1 MSIANVV
8 AGAGIG
14 AGLIGVV
21 AIFVV
26 AMMFVASLPVLL
38 TGLAAWKRVSR
49 EFPEALDLKNLGL
62 VSFFSMGLPLLGIWP
77 YFAIHRNRIK
87 SDAQLASWLELP
99 VMLWLGSFFGSIVG
113 GLLLGSFI
121 GVVPLGISGLCTFA
135 WVTLLVA
142 GGWRSAE
149 PLYQESARATLKAWL
164 GSFIAGTFWVGMVA
178 HKHSLDGTGAVVG
191 GLLLYIVALY
201 STYYFVRQNLTL
213 LLAFTR
219 AMPER
224 RANLSGTLS
233 GLGFLVFAVPLAIM
247 MVVPVALAMHH

>member
-87 SDAQLASWLELP
+87 SDAQLA
-99 VMLWLGSFFGSIVG
+99 
-113 GLLLGSFI
+113 SFI